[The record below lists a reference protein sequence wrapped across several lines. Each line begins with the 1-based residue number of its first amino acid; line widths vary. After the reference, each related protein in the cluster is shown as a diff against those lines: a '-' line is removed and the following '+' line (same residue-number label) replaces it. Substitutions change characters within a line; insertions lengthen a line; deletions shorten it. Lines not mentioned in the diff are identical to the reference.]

1 MRLMLWAILLAIL
14 LAVAAW
20 FTRPGLA
27 EFDALLR
34 AAIQT
39 RIATTDIDA
48 GGGALETVALVGCK
62 LKPSACFDLIRQS
75 LDVVADD
82 RTFFTRFS
90 VKGLDRETTCTGA
103 FTKIWC
109 ARPLLAD

>member
-1 MRLMLWAILLAIL
+1 MRLIMWAIVLAALLA
-14 LAVAAW
+14 AAAW
-20 FTRPGLA
+20 ATRPGLA

-34 AAIQT
+34 GAIQT
-39 RIATTDIDA
+39 RIATTDVDA

-75 LDVVADD
+75 LDVAEENL
-82 RTFFTRFS
+82 TLYTRFH

-103 FTKIWC
+103 FTRIWC